1 MGNITVSDNVITEI
15 AYRAICS
22 IYGVDE
28 KNKDFK
34 KQRKNISIE
43 RTPEDNI
50 IINLKLEIPYGENIL
65 DFSKNVMKT
74 VSENVTQMT
83 DKIVE
88 AVNVNVINIFEKQ
101 LEVQQQ

>member
-15 AYRAICS
+15 TYRSICN
-22 IYGVDE
+22 IYGVDQNNRE
-28 KNKDFK
+28 LK

-50 IINLKLEIPYGENIL
+50 IINLKLEIPYGENII
-65 DFSKNVMKT
+65 DFCKNIMKS

-83 DKIVE
+83 DKVVE
-88 AVNVNVINIFEKQ
+88 AVNVTVVNIFEKQ
-101 LEVQQQ
+101 VEDQ